1 MKSSSASSPDG
12 DFFEVADPAAIAL
25 LLRERP
31 RRVLAAFLSGET
43 TVSAAARQTGL
54 DLRVV
59 HRDVQ
64 ALARAGLLRV
74 SRLERRAGRAVK
86 HYRPSADAYF
96 VDHLNTPAADLGEL
110 TGASAARTYHL
121 FHHAADREFSRALR
135 ESGRRWGWWLYATP
149 EPPGYHMDQGSPAD
163 RRVSALQEWQGP
175 AALMLQGFPVFRLT
189 DEQARELQRDLI
201 LLMRKGE
208 AYEEAN
214 AGGGRSFLLP
224 LGIAPLTEE
233 EAAGLHR

>member
-1 MKSSSASSPDG
+1 MKGPDASSSSG
-12 DFFEVADPAAIAL
+12 GFLEVTDPAAIAL

-64 ALARAGLLRV
+64 ALTRAGLLRV
-74 SRLERRAGRAVK
+74 TGLERRAGRPVK
-86 HYRPSADAYF
+86 HYQPSADAYF

-110 TGASAARTYHL
+110 TGTFAGRTYGL

-135 ESGRRWGWWLYATP
+135 ESGRRWGWRLYATP
-149 EPPGYHMDQGSPAD
+149 EAPGYQMTQGSPAD

-189 DEQARELQRDLI
+189 DDQARELQRDLI

-208 AYEEAN
+208 AYEQAN
-214 AGGGRSFLLP
+214 AGTGRPFLLP
-224 LGIAPLTEE
+224 VGIAPLTEQ

>member
-1 MKSSSASSPDG
+1 MKGPSASSSDG
-12 DFFEVADPAAIAL
+12 KALEVTDPAAIAL

-54 DLRVV
+54 DLRTL

-64 ALARAGLLRV
+64 ALTRAGLLRV
-74 SRLERRAGRAVK
+74 TRLERRAGRAIK
-86 HYRPSADAYF
+86 HYQPSADAYF
-96 VDHLNTPAADLGEL
+96 VDYLNTPAADLEEL
-110 TGASAARTYHL
+110 TGASAQRSYRL
-121 FHHAADREFSRALR
+121 FHHAADREFTRALR
-135 ESGRRWGWWLYATP
+135 ESGRRWGWRLYATP
-149 EPPGYHMDQGSPAD
+149 ELPGYHLTQGSPAD

-189 DEQARELQRDLI
+189 DEQAREFQRDLI
-201 LLMRKGE
+201 ALMRRGE
-208 AYEEAN
+208 ACEQAN
-214 AGGGRSFLLP
+214 AGAGRPFLLP
-224 LGIAPLTEE
+224 VGLAPLTQE